1 MNWNSPTKYIS
12 GKFTCKLDIN
22 KCSSNQKWDN
32 KWGEWK
38 NLKNTMDVKKKKL
51 NPSTCTCENCKC
63 LEGIIGD
70 SAITCDKIT
79 EVAKTVLTK
88 TIPTKTIRFIKKKKR

>member
-1 MNWNSPTKYIS
+1 MNWISPTKYIS
-12 GKFTCKLDIN
+12 GKFTCKLDN

-38 NLKNTMDVKKKKL
+38 NLKNTMDVKKKL
-51 NPSTCTCENCKC
+51 NPGTCNCENCKC

-70 SAITCDKIT
+70 SVITCDKII
-79 EVAKTVLTK
+79 EVTKAVLTK
-88 TIPTKTIRFIKKKKR
+88 TIPTKTIRIIMKKKR

>member
-1 MNWNSPTKYIS
+1 
-12 GKFTCKLDIN
+12 
-22 KCSSNQKWDN
+22 
-32 KWGEWK
+32 
-38 NLKNTMDVKKKKL
+38 MDVKKKNL